1 MTHSGRSKKFLL
13 GVLAVYLSPLYHS
26 IHLSNK
32 YLLMACY
39 MLETVLHI
47 GDRTVNKTSKVLIF
61 KESISQRVGKRKKQV
76 TK

>member
-1 MTHSGRSKKFLL
+1 
-13 GVLAVYLSPLYHS
+13 
-26 IHLSNK
+26 
-32 YLLMACY
+32 MACY